1 MVVFNTYYKNK
12 KSKLHFENRV
22 TVPNDLI
29 YGYGGVHCH
38 IIKSAHIADYL
49 ISMKL
54 SLRLA

>member
-29 YGYGGVHCH
+29 YGYGG
-38 IIKSAHIADYL
+38 ST
-49 ISMKL
+49 L
-54 SLRLA
+54 SHHQKCSHNRLFNIYETLTETA